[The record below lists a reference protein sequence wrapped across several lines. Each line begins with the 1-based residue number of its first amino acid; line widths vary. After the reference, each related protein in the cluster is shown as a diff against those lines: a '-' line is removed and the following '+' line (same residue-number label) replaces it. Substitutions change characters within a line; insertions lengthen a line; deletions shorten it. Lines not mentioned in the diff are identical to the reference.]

1 MPAFVY
7 TARDSSGQSISGTLV
22 ADTVSEVT
30 RMLRADGKYPVSI
43 RREEQG
49 AASTAVQVPSRGLK
63 ISRRD
68 VIQLSTQLAI
78 MVETGVTITEALD
91 CIAQQTEKPVVK
103 ALLEDL
109 AKYVQDGGDFS
120 SALAR
125 HPRSF
130 PRLYIT
136 LIRASEKSGMLA
148 RLLQRATNY
157 LRDEADTI
165 RRVRGALI
173 YPGIMFAFA
182 TTTTIFLLAFVL
194 PRFTP
199 IYKGKE
205 AALPLPTRILM
216 SVSDLIIHN
225 WMWLLVGT
233 LSTVLVAMIY
243 FRSSAGRRV
252 WDWIQLNV
260 PLLGP
265 MFRKVFLARGLRML
279 GTMGGAGVTL
289 SDAVA
294 MTRDMCGNSYYRNLW
309 DDVSEKILEG
319 KQLSEPLFHQP
330 ALVPR
335 AIAQMLSSG
344 EKSGKL
350 NSVLEQVASYSEQE
364 MRDKITE
371 LTRYIEPAMI
381 VVMGAIIGG
390 VALALLLPVFTIS
403 RVMAQ

>member
-216 SVSDLIIHN
+216 SVSDFIIHN

>member
-109 AKYVQDGGDFS
+109 AKCVRDGGDFS

>member
-68 VIQLSTQLAI
+68 VIQLSTQLAV

-216 SVSDLIIHN
+216 SVSDFIIHN